1 MLQASLLLLLS
12 FFTAFLFLTFAPLSS
27 KNDEDSLGQI
37 TGPYT
42 FNLVKWEL
50 EHFFDKWEYQFN
62 LLRDGTDETAQ
73 EDYLSD
79 FFALSL
85 EIEKAKSDQSRIFS
99 SDAQAESSRKVAL
112 QNELEKLTHRHY
124 ELRADVEAILEKAI
138 SDSLLDL
145 GIIDRIGPFLWPP
158 VDFTFQE
165 GATLLV
171 RSPKDEIFRLK
182 DVLMRAD
189 INLPT
194 QIKIENAV
202 EESNQDVSAL
212 VIRIGGLATYPSQVS
227 PRMSL
232 RSTIDMAIHEWTH
245 HWLFFRPLGKK
256 WWAGGDIRTINET
269 VADIVAKEVGEHVY
283 ANIQGA
289 QKYDLAINNNK
300 SANEVFNFREF
311 MLVTRLKLETL
322 LSENRLA
329 ESEDWLETRRT
340 ELANY
345 GFSIR
350 KLNTAYFAFYGTYA
364 TDPRSGEESPLLKQ
378 IEKVRES
385 SSSLSVFLKNISKI
399 TTVEELKKLAAQKQL

>member
-1 MLQASLLLLLS
+1 MLQASLLLLVS

-85 EIEKAKSDQSRIFS
+85 EIEKAKSEQSRIFS
-99 SDAQAESSRKVAL
+99 SDAQIESSRKVAL
-112 QNELEKLTHRHY
+112 QNELDSLTLRHY
-124 ELRADVEAILEKAI
+124 ELGADVEAILEKAI

-165 GATLLV
+165 AATLLV
-171 RSPKDEIFRLK
+171 RSPKDEMFMLK

-202 EESNQDVSAL
+202 EESNEDVSAL
-212 VIRIGGLATYPSQVS
+212 VI
-227 PRMSL
+227 
-232 RSTIDMAIHEWTH
+232 
-245 HWLFFRPLGKK
+245 
-256 WWAGGDIRTINET
+256 
-269 VADIVAKEVGEHVY
+269 
-283 ANIQGA
+283 
-289 QKYDLAINNNK
+289 
-300 SANEVFNFREF
+300 
-311 MLVTRLKLETL
+311 
-322 LSENRLA
+322 
-329 ESEDWLETRRT
+329 
-340 ELANY
+340 
-345 GFSIR
+345 
-350 KLNTAYFAFYGTYA
+350 
-364 TDPRSGEESPLLKQ
+364 
-378 IEKVRES
+378 
-385 SSSLSVFLKNISKI
+385 
-399 TTVEELKKLAAQKQL
+399 